1 MPHDRGRYRPRTDTA
16 KTVHQCEGSFAVP
29 NNKTIP
35 RSENADTLHGT
46 AVLTGLRHSLVVKQR
61 EMLSLYEH
69 DVHAG
74 QESTDDNADDFA
86 DRANNSYNRELMFSL
101 SDNERR
107 MLIFIEEAFKRLDEG
122 SYGRCT
128 YCNDPIGL
136 ARLKAL
142 PWARYCIGCQE
153 REEMGMLDG

>member
-1 MPHDRGRYRPRTDTA
+1 MPST
-16 KTVHQCEGSFAVP
+16 K
-29 NNKTIP
+29 I
-35 RSENADTLHGT
+35 RSNANAQAAHGA
-46 AVLTGLRHSLVVKQR
+46 AVLASFRASLDVKRR

-107 MLIFIEEAFKRLDEG
+107 MLIHIDEAMKRLDDG
-122 SYGRCT
+122 SYGVCA
-128 YCNDPIGL
+128 YCSEPIGL
-136 ARLKAL
+136 PRLQAL
-142 PWARYCIGCQE
+142 PWARYCIDCQE
-153 REEMGMLDG
+153 RYEMGILDE